1 MGFQSINEIEQFRF
15 DDCVICELVEEPN
28 QVEIVVDALIVCRNN
43 SQNTNFTESY
53 ADTAKI
59 RFVGGKIASGVKDGF
74 KYYDAN
80 EVLLSEV
87 PDTSLDEE
95 TLKSLKKQCAG
106 AYLYDIQK
114 EQDKDG
120 KVCFVLS
127 IEFVDEEEQTM
138 GESYRLFVPAEKV
151 VVNWERYLNR
161 VHA

>member
-15 DDCVICELVEEPN
+15 DDCVICELVEEPDK
-28 QVEIVVDALIVCRNN
+28 VELVVDALIVCRNN

-59 RFVGGKIASGVKDGF
+59 RFAGGKIAGGIKDGF

-95 TLKSLKKQCAG
+95 ALMRLKKQCAG

-114 EQDKDG
+114 EQDTDG

-127 IEFVDEEEQTM
+127 IEFIDEEEQTM

-161 VHA
+161 VQA